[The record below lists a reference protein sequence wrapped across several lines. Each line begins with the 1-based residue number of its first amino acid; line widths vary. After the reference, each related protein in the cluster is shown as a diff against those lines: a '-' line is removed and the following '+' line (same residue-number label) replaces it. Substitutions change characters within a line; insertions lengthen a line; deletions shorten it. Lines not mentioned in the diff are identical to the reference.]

1 MSNREATEYVVKMRR
16 YFHEHPEESF
26 KEYNTA
32 KKIEEEIKDMGL
44 SPRRVADT
52 GVVVD
57 IKGKSAGKM
66 VAFRADIDALPVT
79 EKNDVVY
86 KSKNSGFMHACGHDC
101 HIAMAL
107 DIARYFSAN
116 RDFNGIVRVFFQPA
130 EESPPGGAVK
140 MIQEG
145 VLEDVDYIIGQHV
158 GSDIPSGKIGYR
170 AGPSNANADS
180 FRIKIKGRGGHGSA
194 PHKSV
199 DAIYIAAE
207 FITLAQ
213 TIVSRKVDPVKAA
226 VVTFGTI
233 HGGYRHN
240 IIGDEVEMTGT
251 ARTQDMETRALVKS
265 ELKNILEGLCKLTH
279 SEFDFEY
286 EEGYPVM
293 VNDPE
298 ITEKIA
304 NVASGVVGKNNVV
317 EMPQKMGGEDFGYYL
332 QKVRGAFYYL
342 GISNE
347 KKGFTSSNHSPTFDV
362 DEEALPIGT
371 RVGVAVIKELLAS

>member
-1 MSNREATEYVVKMRR
+1 MDQNTALGGHREVGRSATLISTNNSKVLVDCGMININDP
-16 YFHEHPEESF
+16 EHPWEEAP
-26 KEYNTA
+26 YLYA
-32 KKIEEEIKDMGL
+32 PEI
-44 SPRRVADT
+44 
-52 GVVVD
+52 
-57 IKGKSAGKM
+57 
-66 VAFRADIDALPVT
+66 T

-304 NVASGVVGKNNVV
+304 SVMNSAAMYIAS
-317 EMPQKMGGEDFGYYL
+317 
-332 QKVRGAFYYL
+332 
-342 GISNE
+342 
-347 KKGFTSSNHSPTFDV
+347 T
-362 DEEALPIGT
+362 
-371 RVGVAVIKELLAS
+371 LL